1 MTRMPYL
8 LSCRTNTRTSSRYLN
23 YTADTRRPAF
33 LTFNMKSPIYL
44 LTALLPLTL
53 PLVNATPTA
62 EPDDL
67 EVEGSVLEDRDNCRV
82 ERPFVYRKYPCDS
95 SDITGRANRGDNVN
109 FQCRYR
115 YVLKVRSI
123 SCY

>member
-1 MTRMPYL
+1 
-8 LSCRTNTRTSSRYLN
+8 
-23 YTADTRRPAF
+23 
-33 LTFNMKSPIYL
+33 MKSPIYL

-53 PLVNATPTA
+53 PLANATPTA

-67 EVEGSVLEDRDNCRV
+67 DVEGSVLEDRDNCKVDRG
-82 ERPFVYRKYPCDS
+82 FNYYKYPCDS

-115 YVLKVRSI
+115 NWYKTPKGWVKQNDKPRNCRTVTRHNANII
-123 SCY
+123 SGANIL

>member
-1 MTRMPYL
+1 
-8 LSCRTNTRTSSRYLN
+8 
-23 YTADTRRPAF
+23 
-33 LTFNMKSPIYL
+33 MKSPIYL

-115 YVLKVRSI
+115 NWYKTPKGWVKQDDKPRRCLILIFNGFVDLFIYDIFSE
-123 SCY
+123 